1 MKQNTLFTIVIFFLL
16 SKQLWNI
23 FWDIGKALFYIV
35 CVVIGLKVVNPE
47 LSSEVQNYVER
58 IIRLDN
64 SLVSG
69 ASKIVLGLLDS
80 FGITKLFDY
89 KTEAEHQ
96 RELEENKE

>member
-1 MKQNTLFTIVIFFLL
+1 MDQNTLFTIVIFFLL
-16 SKQLWNI
+16 SNQLWNI

-35 CVVIGLKVVNPE
+35 CVLIGLKVIKPE
-47 LSSEVQNYVER
+47 LSIQVQNYIER

-80 FGITKLFDY
+80 FGVTKLFDY
-89 KTEAEHQ
+89 KTEVEHQ
-96 RELEENKE
+96 KEIEDKKT

>member
-1 MKQNTLFTIVIFFLL
+1 MDQNTLITIVIFFLL
-16 SKQLWNI
+16 SNQLWNI

-35 CVVIGLKVVNPE
+35 CVLIGLKVIKPE
-47 LSSEVQNYVER
+47 LSIQVQNYIER

-80 FGITKLFDY
+80 FGVTKLFDY
-89 KTEAEHQ
+89 KTEVEHQ
-96 RELEENKE
+96 KEIEDKKT

>member
-1 MKQNTLFTIVIFFLL
+1 MEQNTLFTIVIFFLL

-35 CVVIGLKVVNPE
+35 CVVIGLRVINHE
-47 LSSEVQNYVER
+47 LSTQVQNYVER
-58 IIRLDN
+58 IVRLDN

-80 FGITKLFDY
+80 FGITKLFEY
-89 KTEAEHQ
+89 KTEAEYQ
-96 RELEENKE
+96 KELENKKE